1 MKKTIKLGMIALFSL
16 GVAAAL
22 PQQESYMAGYN
33 AMKLAGKTY
42 NGKFYS
48 DYTSLAEVVDA
59 GEELNQTINDEAMTL
74 LKNENNTLPFKNV
87 KKISVFGK
95 SSANPQLS
103 GSGSGASGGSTTD
116 LYTSLED
123 AGYTLNPVLK
133 NFYEDNA
140 LSGPGPSVASFFGG
154 GGEITI
160 GETAQSSYPEYVKSS
175 YNAYKDAAVIL
186 LKRSGSEGSDNPRRV
201 GDFATDSDEVKNAHH
216 YFELSANETALIK
229 AVEDAG
235 FSKIVLLVNSP
246 SPLELGDIEKD
257 DKIQSILW
265 TGLPGG
271 NGMKAVG
278 RIFNGSVNPSGHTV
292 DTWAADYRKDPTWN
306 NFGDGSQT
314 SSDMVTKNY
323 TLLNPDGKNIS
334 KRYDETGADIQ
345 GTDATGQGLSVTDT
359 FVRYEE
365 GIYTGYR
372 YYETMGADEGETW
385 YENNVVYP
393 FGYGLSYTNFQ
404 YSFDNASMTLNT
416 DGTFRVDVKVKN
428 VGSVGGKAVVKA
440 YFKAPYIDGEIEKA
454 YENLATYGKTDY
466 LAPNEEQT
474 LTLSFYIQ
482 DMASY
487 DYNDANNNGHTGYE
501 LDAGE
506 YHISINSDAHTVI
519 KDYSY
524 TLEADKNYDT
534 DRLTGKSV
542 SNAFQGANASLPS
555 KDGMFTSMTRASA
568 NHMVQPDAPT
578 KEETKVDSKM
588 LGKLINVFKAYDLD
602 TKNTYYNT
610 VYNEDDPRNIDA
622 ETKAKFTSKT
632 WYQQAESATDSTREA
647 LYKSFRELSTMS
659 YDDADWEK
667 VLNNLKYSE
676 LLALMQ
682 RGGWSTTS
690 CKWIGKATATD
701 KDGPAGLGS
710 IGWAVEVNIA
720 ATFND
725 ELSYEFGKLNGE
737 ESLWRDIPG
746 WYAPAMDSH
755 RSVFGG
761 RNFEYYSEDPV
772 LAGHMGAQTIL
783 GAQEKGAHVY
793 LKHYAMN
800 DQETSRNDICTFA
813 SEQAVREVYLK
824 PFQIAVQNGKP
835 YGMMGGMNRIG
846 CVENYANYGLM
857 TKTIRNEWGYQGCIE
872 TDANFANDTR
882 TTTNNPIAMYSSGTN
897 LNLGNL
903 SNNADYG
910 VYDATTNKVTITDKD
925 SEGNSVSHEAYAFWY
940 HVRQNAK
947 AVLYETSHSSEAD
960 NGYDFSSLTSTSL
973 TFYANVA
980 GSNSVAADLTK
991 VGSDNATYSLAS
1003 GSTLPTGLRLA
1014 SDGTISGTATEVGTY
1029 TVNVLMHVDGWIS
1042 KTIPVTIKVE
1052 SPIVATGSTALTLN
1066 TAMSEVD
1073 LSCVSSSMK
1082 VGDMVSVRV
1091 GWRNTFNVP
1100 VTGFAFGLA
1109 RGSFLPAGLTLSKD
1123 GKITG
1128 TPTEAGT
1135 FTVNV
1140 IYSATYAADAS
1151 LGISAGSVALATA
1164 PLTITVTD
1172 PNATKPTDEK
1182 TNAELQ
1188 KEIEALEKE
1197 IADLKAAVDAGKDD
1211 SELSAK
1217 ITALETRIAALEGK
1231 TPTDYS
1237 SQISTLES
1245 EIADLKTK
1253 VTALEN
1259 KKSGGCGGSI
1269 AVASTA
1275 VGALALFGVA
1285 LAFKKKREEK

>member
-1 MKKTIKLGMIALFSL
+1 MTKTIKLGMIALFSL

-22 PQQESYMAGYN
+22 PQQESYMAGFN

-59 GEELNQTINDEAMTL
+59 GEKLNQTINDESMTL

-133 NFYEDNA
+133 NFYEDNS

-216 YFELSANETALIK
+216 YFELSVNETALIK

-246 SPLELGDIEKD
+246 SPLELGAIEKD
-257 DKIQSILW
+257 EKIQSIIW

-278 RIFNGSVNPSGHTV
+278 RILNGSVNPSGHTV
-292 DTWAADYRKDPTWN
+292 DTWASDYRKDPTWN

-314 SSDMVTKNY
+314 SADMKTSNY

-334 KRYDETGADIQ
+334 RRYDESGEDIQ
-345 GTDATGQGLSVTDT
+345 GTDARGQGLAVTDT

-372 YYETMGADEGETW
+372 YYETMGHDEGETW
-385 YENNVVYP
+385 YKNNVVYP
-393 FGYGLSYTNFQ
+393 FGYGLSYTNFT
-404 YSFDNASMTLNT
+404 YTFANATTELKE
-416 DGTFRVDVKVKN
+416 DGTFSVDVTVKN
-428 VGSVGGKAVVKA
+428 NGKVGGKDVVEA
-440 YFKAPYIDGEIEKA
+440 YFKAPYINGEIEKA
-454 YENLATYGKTDY
+454 YENLAAYAKTDY
-466 LAPNEEQT
+466 LEPGESQT
-474 LTLSFYIQ
+474 LTLSFYLQ

-487 DYNDANNNGHTGYE
+487 DADDANKNRHKGYE
-501 LDAGE
+501 LDAGQ
-506 YHISINSDAHTVI
+506 YHISINSDSHTVL

-524 TLEADKNYDT
+524 TIDT
-534 DRLTGKSV
+534 GWTYAIDRLTENTV
-542 SNAFQGANASLPS
+542 VNAFQGANASLPS

-578 KEETKVDSKM
+578 KEETKVDTKM
-588 LGKLINVFKAYDLD
+588 LKKLINVFKAYQLD
-602 TKNTYYNT
+602 DKSTWYKT
-610 VYNEDDPRNIDA
+610 VYGEEDPRAISD
-622 ETKAKFTSKT
+622 TDKAKFTKKT
-632 WYQQAESATDSTREA
+632 WYQQDEAATDATREK
-647 LYKSFRELSTMS
+647 LFKSFRELSKMT

-676 LLALMQ
+676 MLSLMQ

-690 CKWIGKATATD
+690 CNWIGKDTATD
-701 KDGPAGLGS
+701 RDGPAGLGS

-725 ELSYEFGKLNGE
+725 ELSYEFGKINGE

-746 WYAPAMDSH
+746 WYAPAMDAH

-761 RNFEYYSEDPV
+761 RNFEYYSEDPL
-772 LAGHMGAQTIL
+772 LAGHMGAETIL

-793 LKHYAMN
+793 LKHYALN

-813 SEQAVREVYLK
+813 SEQAIREVYLK

-835 YGMMGGMNRIG
+835 YGIMGGMNRIG
-846 CVENYANYGLM
+846 LVENYANYGLM
-857 TKTIRNEWGYQGCIE
+857 TQTIRNEWGFEGCIE

-882 TTTNNPIAMYSSGTN
+882 ATTNNPIAMYCSGTN

-903 SNNADYG
+903 TNNADYG
-910 VYDATTNKVTITDKD
+910 VYDKTTNKVTITDNGTPHD
-925 SEGNSVSHEAYAFWY
+925 AYSFWY

-960 NGYDFSSLTSTSL
+960 NGHDFSSLTSTSL

-980 GSNSVAADLTK
+980 GSDSVAADLTK

-1003 GSTLPTGLRLA
+1003 GSTLPTGLSLA
-1014 SDGTISGTATEVGTY
+1014 SNGTISGTATEVGTY
-1029 TVNVLMHVDGWIS
+1029 TVNVEMHVDGWIS

-1052 SPIVATGSTALTLN
+1052 SPIVATGSTNLTLN
-1066 TAMSEVD
+1066 TAMSEIALNC
-1073 LSCVSSSMK
+1073 LSSTTK
-1082 VGDMVSVRV
+1082 VGDKVTVRA
-1091 GWRNTFNVP
+1091 GWSNTYQVP
-1100 VTGFAFGLA
+1100 VTGFTFGLA

-1128 TPTEAGT
+1128 TPTVAGT

-1140 IYSATYAADAS
+1140 TYSATYDANPS
-1151 LGISAGSVALATA
+1151 LGVSAGSVALATA

-1188 KEIEALEKE
+1188 EEIEALEKE
-1197 IADLKAAVDAGKDD
+1197 IADLKAAVEAGKDD

-1259 KKSGGCGGSI
+1259 KDSGGCGGSI